1 MFQLFLRAR
10 AHKFFGDRATK
21 GALKTSTAERDAQT
35 DRARVEPI
43 IRALEAALSAAEA
56 ERLGLSQRVE
66 DCLARASVT
75 VGNDTDEYL
84 TREPLDTYHQNLF
97 DKEIS
102 NGQRRLIELAVT
114 ITHFKFLKAA
124 TLSRF
129 SQIKW
134 TDRETQIK
142 RDQL

>member
-10 AHKFFGDRATK
+10 AHKFFDKPTK
-21 GALKTSTAERDAQT
+21 STFKTRTAERDAQT
-35 DRARVEPI
+35 DRSRVEPI
-43 IRALEAALSAAEA
+43 IRALETALTAAEA

-84 TREPLDTYHQNLF
+84 TREPLDTHHQNLF

-102 NGQRRLIELAVT
+102 NGQRRLSELTVA
-114 ITHFKFLKAA
+114 IAHFKFIKAA

-129 SQIKW
+129 SQFKW
-134 TDRETQIK
+134 TDPETQIK
-142 RDQL
+142 HDQR